1 MFNRSFDRPEKK
13 RSSMKKKQK
22 VNKGQGLNH
31 QAINKVSESP
41 SPEEINTMLAF
52 INQNRYAEGER
63 YVKEITQRFPKHGFG
78 WQVLGVILEAQG
90 KNEDAL
96 LAMQQAVELFPNDE
110 NALYNLANAFKNT
123 GKLAQAEDSYRRA
136 LQIKPD
142 FWEVLYNL
150 GILLKESGRLAEAES
165 SYQKAINIK
174 PDFVEGHYNLAN
186 LLKDSGRLAEAEKH
200 YRQALQIKPNYAPAH
215 HNLANTLKELG
226 RFSEAEDRYRWTLQ
240 IKPDYAE
247 AYYNLGNLLKN
258 SNRIEEAE
266 QCFRKALQVKQ
277 DYPDALYALGS
288 IFIDQG
294 QYTYADACYRKA
306 LELDPYS
313 VGAHYNLGNIFS
325 AMGKFPEAEASY
337 RQALAIDP
345 DCAEAYDNLLF
356 CLNYIPARS
365 FLSYTEE
372 ALKYGQMVASKV
384 KARFSS
390 WLCQP
395 QPQRL
400 RVGMVSGDFCN
411 HPVGYF
417 LENIL
422 AQMDSSRIELIA
434 YSTQENADGLT
445 ERIKPHFSAWKPI
458 FGLSNEA
465 TAQLIHSDGVHILL
479 DLAGH
484 TGHNGLPVFAWK
496 PAPLQV
502 SWLGYMASTGLQ
514 EMDYILGDPYNTPY
528 EEAAHFT
535 EAIWQLPETRLCF
548 TPPAVTLDIGPLPA
562 KSAGHVTFGCFNNLT
577 KINDGVVSLWSK
589 ILKAVPF
596 SRLFLK
602 AKQLSD
608 LCIGEPIR
616 RRFAACGITPDRLI
630 LKGAS
635 PRAEYLQSYNLVDIN
650 LDPFPFPGGTT
661 SVEGLWMGV
670 PLITLRGDRLIS
682 HQGEGLLHNAGL
694 AEWVAESE
702 EDYINKAVKHATDL
716 EHLSSLRTSLRKQ
729 VMASPLFDAPRF
741 ARNLEA
747 ALWEMWKKRQNDQNR

>member
-1 MFNRSFDRPEKK
+1 
-13 RSSMKKKQK
+13 MKKKQK
-22 VNKGQGLNH
+22 VKGKSANQ
-31 QAINKVSESP
+31 QTKYKVSMNP
-41 SPEEINTMLAF
+41 SQQDVNTMLGF
-52 INQNRYAEGER
+52 INQNRFVEGEHFA
-63 YVKEITQRFPKHGFG
+63 KELTLRFPQYGLG
-78 WQVLGVILEAQG
+78 WQVLGAILEALG
-90 KNEDAL
+90 RKDEAL
-96 LAMQQAVELFPNDE
+96 SAMQQAAVLLPNDE
-110 NALYNLANAFKNT
+110 NAHYNLGNALKDT
-123 GKLAQAEDSYRRA
+123 GRLVQAEDSYQRA

-142 FWEVLYNL
+142 FWEALYNL
-150 GILLKESGRLAEAES
+150 GILLKESDRLNEAEN
-165 SYQKAINIK
+165 SYRKSLEIK
-174 PDFVEGHYNLAN
+174 PDFAEGHYNLAN
-186 LLKDSGRLAEAEKH
+186 LLKDSGRLAEAEEH
-200 YRQALQIKPNYAPAH
+200 YRQALQIKPTYAPAH

-226 RFSEAEDRYRWTLQ
+226 RLSEAEDRYRWAMQ

-247 AYYNLGNLLKN
+247 AYYNLGNLLK
-258 SNRIEEAE
+258 SSKRIEEAE
-266 QCFRKALQVKQ
+266 QCFRNALQIKQ
-277 DYPDALYALGS
+277 DYPDALNALGS

-294 QYTYADACYRKA
+294 QYTYADTCYRKA
-306 LELDPYS
+306 LELEPHC

-325 AMGKFPEAEASY
+325 AMGKFPEAEACY

-356 CLNYIPARS
+356 CLNYIPGRS
-365 FLSYTEE
+365 YRSYTDE
-372 ALKYGQMVASKV
+372 ARKYGQMVARKV

-445 ERIKPHFSAWKPI
+445 GRIKPHFSAWKPI

-465 TAQLIHSDGVHILL
+465 TAQLIYSDGVHILL

-496 PAPLQV
+496 PAPVQA

-528 EEAAHFT
+528 EETEQFT
-535 EAIWQLPETRLCF
+535 EKIWQLPETRLCF
-548 TPPAVTLDIGPLPA
+548 TPPDVSLEVGPLPA
-562 KSAGHVTFGCFNNLT
+562 KSAGYVTFGCFNNLT

-608 LCIGEPIR
+608 LCIGEPLR
-616 RRFAACGITPDRLI
+616 RHFARNGITPDRLI

-635 PRAEYLQSYNLVDIN
+635 ARAEYLKAYNLVDIS

-682 HQGEGLLHNAGL
+682 HQGEGILHNAGL
-694 AEWVAESE
+694 SDWIAEN
-702 EDYINKAVKHATDL
+702 EDDYLAKAVQYSTDL
-716 EHLSSLRTSLRKQ
+716 EYLSALRSRLRVQ
-729 VMASPLFDAPRF
+729 ALASPLFDAARF
-741 ARNLEA
+741 ARHLEA
-747 ALWEMWKKRQNDQNR
+747 ALWEMWEKQQKNQRIVREE